1 LVCCNVED
9 LNFGMQNL
17 RPSNIKVIF
26 HRPSCGSPTA
36 VASGFIAGTAPVTT
50 IPEKKWKS
58 RSRLM
63 ASKNGNAVGLTSI
76 LDRRRFVLLATDV
89 LDYKTVAGGGPDDGR
104 RRILLRRRRRRRG
117 AAFRRRRRRVRF
129 DSIAKCRRPG
139 RREVLVEVAAVRAG
153 AAERAEGVAGGV
165 AVRREHLPG
174 RRQSAVG
181 RRCQSRR
188 RGRGESAGTLFT
200 LIMLVVV
207 GVMKSAGVRLHV
219 IVFTR
224 RC

>member
-1 LVCCNVED
+1 
-9 LNFGMQNL
+9 
-17 RPSNIKVIF
+17 
-26 HRPSCGSPTA
+26 
-36 VASGFIAGTAPVTT
+36 
-50 IPEKKWKS
+50 
-58 RSRLM
+58 M

-76 LDRRRFVLLATDV
+76 LDRRRFVLLAADV

-207 GVMKSAGVRLHV
+207 GVVKSAGVRLQR

-224 RC
+224 GRQSTTRCGLCQQYQQCSTSQNSQATRITTWGTGGGHRREQVPPSAPCEGTHVLT

>member
-1 LVCCNVED
+1 
-9 LNFGMQNL
+9 
-17 RPSNIKVIF
+17 
-26 HRPSCGSPTA
+26 
-36 VASGFIAGTAPVTT
+36 
-50 IPEKKWKS
+50 
-58 RSRLM
+58 M

-76 LDRRRFVLLATDV
+76 LDRRRFVLLAADV

-207 GVMKSAGVRLHV
+207 GVVKSAGVRLHV

-224 RC
+224 GRQSTTRCGLCQQYQQCSTSQNSQATRITTWGTGGGHRREQVPPSASGEA